1 MTQLVPPVSFQNV
14 LVWVS
19 PNEEQPGKYTV
30 VTEPEIPVI
39 VNEDTIINYQ
49 IVDTAGYPIVF
60 TGMSVK
66 PKDNGQL
73 SHASVSVDGRLLT
86 FSDLNTVKMMLN
98 ITLHFKDKDNVEFS
112 HDPQVSNDPRLNLP
126 GTAK

>member
-1 MTQLVPPVSFQNV
+1 MTQLVPPVSFQNI
-14 LVWVS
+14 LVWVK
-19 PNEEQPGKYTV
+19 PDTDKAGEYTV

-39 VNEDTIINYQ
+39 VNQDTIINYQ
-49 IVDTAGYPIVF
+49 IVNTDGYPIVF

-66 PKDNGQL
+66 PKDNNQL

-98 ITLHFKDKDNVEFS
+98 ITLHFKDQDNVEFS
-112 HDPQVSNDPRLNLP
+112 HDPQVSNDPEVNSP
-126 GTAK
+126 EPA